1 MKRLFAWIFGW
12 PLVWTQDHDGE
23 VRLRKARKSVFD
35 GTYTVRGVWLT
46 VGFLSPNGDIL
57 HGCYLSKWKPAN
69 KKAEELF
76 K

>member
-12 PLVWTQDHDGE
+12 PLVWTRDYDKE
-23 VRLRKARKSVFD
+23 VRLRRVYTTKWDKYVYGVGYDARYL
-35 GTYTVRGVWLT
+35 G
-46 VGFLSPNGDIL
+46 PNGEMTGN
-57 HGCYLSKWKPAN
+57 HSYVMAWKPAN

>member
-12 PLVWTQDHDGE
+12 PLVWTRDHDLE
-23 VRLRKARKSVFD
+23 VRLRRVHSTPWNNWVY
-35 GTYTVRGVWLT
+35 G
-46 VGFLSPNGDIL
+46 VGFDQRSLAPNGEMQP
-57 HGCYLSKWKPAN
+57 GSSYVKEWKPAN